1 MQELNVD
8 LAGQPH
14 QAHSLVLDLSHEC
27 AVVRVLCSDQ
37 LGNEV
42 FAIGFGHGLTLAVKN
57 VGQIIVVFLLG
68 VADFH
73 VGEHEHAGGEE
84 GLRTWMDAADFLE
97 DVTIMAGKLLKVVL

>member
-1 MQELNVD
+1 
-8 LAGQPH
+8 
-14 QAHSLVLDLSHEC
+14 
-27 AVVRVLCSDQ
+27 
-37 LGNEV
+37 
-42 FAIGFGHGLTLAVKN
+42 
-57 VGQIIVVFLLG
+57 VVFLLG